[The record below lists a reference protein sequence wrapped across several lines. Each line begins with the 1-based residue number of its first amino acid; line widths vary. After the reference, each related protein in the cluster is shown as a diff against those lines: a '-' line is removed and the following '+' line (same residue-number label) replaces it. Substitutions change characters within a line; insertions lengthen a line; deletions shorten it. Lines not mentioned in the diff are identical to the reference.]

1 MRTVSSIDIPLPE
14 SYAGEESV
22 KLFGEREV
30 SGEKFSVLLLVASVF
45 RVMRSGNRYMKRL
58 FVLISLNVAYST
70 AELCI
75 GLLTGRVGMKFVCCF
90 STKIF

>member
-1 MRTVSSIDIPLPE
+1 M
-14 SYAGEESV
+14 
-22 KLFGEREV
+22 KFFGEREV

-45 RVMRSGNRYMKRL
+45 RTMRSGNRYMKRL

-75 GLLTGRVGMKFVCCF
+75 GLLTGRVGTKFAILF
-90 STKIF
+90 QLIFVIIIVLYFFYC